1 MKAIII
7 AAGPGSRLKE
17 LTKNTPK
24 CLLEING
31 KSTLKRA
38 IDTFHKNGINDIN
51 IVVGYKKEKIQEK
64 FKNLKYFENDN
75 FYNNNILL
83 SLMYAR
89 DEMNEE
95 FIASYS
101 DIIFADSVVRKL
113 TEAKDDVAIVVAV
126 DWKKGYEGRTM
137 HTIEQAENVA
147 FNKNGN
153 VIKIGK
159 FNFED
164 QGSNAP
170 GEFIGM
176 LKCTKKGAETFKKY
190 FEKAKKEFSGKPF
203 ITAKTFEKA
212 YITDFIQYLVNN
224 KIKVKC
230 VFIKR
235 NWKEIDTIEDVK
247 MAENLRWIK
256 NERK

>member
-1 MKAIII
+1 MKAIMI

-17 LTKNTPK
+17 LTKNTHK
-24 CLLEING
+24 CLLEINR

-38 IDTFHKNGINDIN
+38 VNTFYKLGIKDITA
-51 IVVGYKKEKIQEK
+51 VVGYKKEKIQEK
-64 FKNLKYFENDN
+64 FKNLKYYVNHN
-75 FYNNNILL
+75 FYENNILL
-83 SLMYAR
+83 SLMHAKN
-89 DEMNEE
+89 EMNGE

-101 DIIFADSVVRKL
+101 DIIVHPSIVKKL
-113 TEAKDDVAIVVAV
+113 AEAKDDIAIVVDT

-137 HTIEQAENVA
+137 HPIEQAENVA
-147 FNKNGN
+147 FDSNGS

-164 QGSNAP
+164 QGNNAP

-176 LKCTKKGAETFKKY
+176 LKCTKKGAEIFKKY

-212 YITDFIQYLVNN
+212 YVTDFIQYLVNN

-230 VFIKR
+230 VFIKG
-235 NWKEIDTIEDVK
+235 NWKEIDTKEDIK